1 MLTFLVDLFI
11 AMLLVSG
18 LLLGIGLAI
27 AEAMEEKKMRLIDA
41 DKLMENKFKND
52 ISYNAF
58 CNLVKRQPSI
68 DAVKHGRWI
77 PVGDVDADGNQYYS
91 CSECGCGER
100 HVPIVEVKFCWNCG
114 ARMDGEENG

>member
-1 MLTFLVDLFI
+1 
-11 AMLLVSG
+11 
-18 LLLGIGLAI
+18 
-27 AEAMEEKKMRLIDA
+27 MELDGGKERIMRLIDA

-68 DAVKHGRWI
+68 DAVKHGRWTRL
-77 PVGDVDADGNQYYS
+77 GDNSYK
-91 CSECGCGER
+91 CSECG
-100 HVPIVEVKFCWNCG
+100 EVSCCFADYCPDCG

>member
-1 MLTFLVDLFI
+1 M
-11 AMLLVSG
+11 
-18 LLLGIGLAI
+18 
-27 AEAMEEKKMRLIDA
+27 KLIDA

-77 PVGDVDADGNQYYS
+77 TVDYEEPRRYG
-91 CSECGCGER
+91 CSECKRLVWQLENYCPR
-100 HVPIVEVKFCWNCG
+100 CG
-114 ARMDGEENG
+114 ARMDGEEDG